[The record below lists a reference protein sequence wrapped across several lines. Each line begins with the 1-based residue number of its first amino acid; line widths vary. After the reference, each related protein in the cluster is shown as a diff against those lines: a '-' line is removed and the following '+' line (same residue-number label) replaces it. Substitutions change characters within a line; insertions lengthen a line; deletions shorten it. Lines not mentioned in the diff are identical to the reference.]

1 MPRLAESF
9 FRRRRIVQDQTASH
23 TALATAYLRAAHQ
36 ILDAEPLILKDPA
49 ALVLLEPDAE
59 KRIKE
64 SVDRYMSPQAKA
76 LRAHVVLRSRYAE
89 DRLESSM
96 ARGVSQYILVGA
108 GFDTFAIRQ
117 PAWAAPLRIIEVD
130 HPDTQRLKR
139 TKISQ
144 AGIPVPDNV
153 VFAGIDFEQESFEE
167 GLIRNGVRSDELT
180 LFSWLGV
187 TMYLTEPAIDAT
199 LKCMARSPTGSEAV
213 ITFRQPPSSQS
224 SASNQLADRV
234 SEAGEPFV
242 SYFTPKN
249 FEGKLLDSGFV
260 KVDFLTPELSARYFH
275 DGANSLPNPQRIS
288 IASAMV

>member
-1 MPRLAESF
+1 MEE
-9 FRRRRIVQDQTASH
+9 QTASR

-36 ILDAEPLILKDPA
+36 ILDSEPLILKDPG
-49 ALVLLEPDAE
+49 ALILLGPHAE

-64 SVDRYMSPQAKA
+64 SVGRYVSPQARA

-96 ARGVSQYILVGA
+96 ERGVSQYIIVGA

-117 PAWAAPLRIIEVD
+117 PVWAAHLRIIEVD

-144 AGIPVPDNV
+144 AGIPLPDNV
-153 VFAGIDFEQESFEE
+153 LFAGIDFEQESFEK

-199 LKCMARSPTGSEAV
+199 LKCMARYPAGSEAV
-213 ITFRQPPSSQS
+213 ITFRQPPSAQS
-224 SASNQLADRV
+224 SASSRLADRV

-242 SYFTPKN
+242 SYFTPEK
-249 FEGKLLDSGFV
+249 FRDKLLEAGFL
-260 KVDFLTPELSARYFH
+260 KVEFLTPELSARYFH
-275 DGANSLPNPQRIS
+275 GGENSLPNPNRIS